1 MRSRAATILIGLSLP
16 LAVAGTLSA
25 SPLPESLP
33 GTATSTAPVPSQ
45 APAPAAGA
53 PATPAAPAT
62 PPVPVS
68 LIGPKTQAS
77 FVKQYQQRLRAKGQ
91 RIKVTGRFDKAT
103 EQATRRLQLK
113 MGLPPNGLV
122 DGAFLTKIGIK
133 LRGIAGST
141 APLPS
146 PAANA
151 AVIPVL
157 MQYVGVPYL
166 WGGSTPAGFDCSG
179 LTMFAYKKIGKQT
192 PRTTWDLWAAYPKVP
207 FDQLA
212 AGDLVFFSNL
222 GHMGVYIGGGNFI
235 HAPRTGEF
243 VRVQA
248 LSTRLGNYVGAVR
261 P

>member
-53 PATPAAPAT
+53 PATPAT

-133 LRGIAGST
+133 LRGIAG
-141 APLPS
+141 
-146 PAANA
+146 
-151 AVIPVL
+151 
-157 MQYVGVPYL
+157 
-166 WGGSTPAGFDCSG
+166 
-179 LTMFAYKKIGKQT
+179 LTMFAYKQIGKQT
-192 PRTTWDLWAAYPKVP
+192 PRTTWDFWAAYPKVP